1 MNQPEKIRVFT
12 VDDHPLL
19 REGIAAIVNNEP
31 DMLIISQASNGREAI
46 QQFREQRPD
55 VTLMDLRLPDISGID
70 AMIAIRNEFSD
81 ARIVMLTTFEG
92 DVEIQR
98 ALAAGAR
105 GYILKN
111 MPPRDLVDVVRQV
124 HAGKKRIPAEV
135 AAQLAEHVSDEA
147 LTERERN
154 VLQHVASG
162 NRNRDI
168 AEQLFISEET
178 VKVHVKHIMEKL
190 GASDRTEAVT
200 IAVRRGIIQL
210 E

>member
-1 MNQPEKIRVFT
+1 MNQPARIRVFT

-19 REGIAAIVNNEP
+19 REGIAAIIDNEP
-31 DMLIISQASNGREAI
+31 DMFIVGQASNGREAI
-46 QQFREQRPD
+46 QQFREQRPH

-124 HAGKKRIPAEV
+124 HAGKKRIPTEV

-147 LTERERN
+147 LTERERE
-154 VLQHVASG
+154 VLRHVAGG

-168 AEQLFISEET
+168 AQQLFISEET
-178 VKVHVKHIMEKL
+178 VKVHIKHIMEKL